1 MPAVMWSFTCGG
13 TSYHRCHSW
22 WCLHGKK
29 SSTNMEKPYVAVE
42 EPLAWVVHHHVPSFY
57 APRQQA
63 QPVTPQ
69 AVFV

>member
-1 MPAVMWSFTCGG
+1 
-13 TSYHRCHSW
+13 
-22 WCLHGKK
+22 
-29 SSTNMEKPYVAVE
+29 MEKPYVAVE